1 MILTA
6 KRIIY
11 CFYSAKFTVAMLTVR
26 NPQQKEYFLR
36 DNFETVLTSID
47 SVLNKIN
54 KRKLRE
60 NTQQFLTQV
69 FTLLCP
75 LRRQKLNRPCGLNP

>member
-11 CFYSAKFTVAMLTVR
+11 RFYSAKFTVAMLTVR

-47 SVLNKIN
+47 SVLNKMN

-60 NTQQFLTQV
+60 NTRQFLTQV
-69 FTLLCP
+69 FTLLWP
-75 LRRQKLNRPCGLNP
+75 LRRQKLNRPCGFNP